1 MALSSPHHTI
11 TRGGPSVRTVIWI
24 FVVVSA
30 LVAFVVAAVAVGSVT
45 AAQAG
50 KSRPAV
56 YDLNDAVDHVADH
69 LPADVTA
76 VLSFDDVRQ
85 VLLWHLEYLQAKG
98 VASYGTDADVDG
110 SLVVVTDD
118 EPIAFIL
125 GRADDAE
132 VEITDEQIV
141 AILTAQEGYY
151 RAIGAYGPEVSGPDD
166 PAPSRTMDA

>member
-69 LPADVTA
+69 LPALIAYIDGNGRYGFA
-76 VLSFDDVRQ
+76 NRACRAWSVLS
-85 VLLWHLEYLQAKG
+85 
-98 VASYGTDADVDG
+98 
-110 SLVVVTDD
+110 
-118 EPIAFIL
+118 
-125 GRADDAE
+125 
-132 VEITDEQIV
+132 
-141 AILTAQEGYY
+141 
-151 RAIGAYGPEVSGPDD
+151 
-166 PAPSRTMDA
+166 APWK